1 MYLEE
6 IINYFDNVKKTGG
19 NQYSCRC
26 PAHGDKS
33 NSLGITSNG
42 EHILMNCFAGCD
54 IKSIIDAAGLTW
66 ADIMPKKLEDTHV
79 PKLKFNPY
87 SVLKMIGDEVLIVG
101 LASSYIRKGEKLSD
115 EDHNR
120 LFKAIANIRKA
131 YGYAK

>member
-1 MYLEE
+1 
-6 IINYFDNVKKTGG
+6 
-19 NQYSCRC
+19 
-26 PAHGDKS
+26 
-33 NSLGITSNG
+33 
-42 EHILMNCFAGCD
+42 MNCFAGCD